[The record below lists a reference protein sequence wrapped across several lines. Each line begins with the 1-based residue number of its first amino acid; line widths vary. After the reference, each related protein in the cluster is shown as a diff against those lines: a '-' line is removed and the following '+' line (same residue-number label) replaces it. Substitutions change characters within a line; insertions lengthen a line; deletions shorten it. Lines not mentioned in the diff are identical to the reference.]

1 MPMKILIKSI
11 LIKKKKITDNY
22 AKQVPQEDSNK
33 ATSSE
38 CMKSAPKKDLDS
50 DEDHLSSHSSPSQ
63 IVSKPENLILKDFNH
78 DFAVLGK
85 ERKNKDRKHV
95 RSNWKSKVEAENK
108 DIAEIKNS
116 KTLEIVSEEN
126 MQRFLKARKGEN
138 AISKKLD
145 LYNDIQLMIKEGRD
159 ESFAIETNY
168 NSHERLD
175 GGKEKIKGGEMK
187 LVRSWTKLK
196 RTLERTAL
204 ETIEKK
210 NGPAI
215 DMILHSSILPPIK
228 EVGSG
233 GDIVDD
239 KGVKA
244 KKDGKKGN
252 ANEKFNKKIHD
263 KKNWIIDSYAKWVSK
278 EDSDK
283 GTSSENVKSASKKAL
298 HINEENLLGH
308 SSSSQIVISEL
319 KNSEKTNTCKES
331 NRANDVHIVSS
342 EGRDEVSAAKPS
354 CFVELENDRKDP
366 IHHELEKRLK
376 KGSSLTRFLSV
387 NSSEIVPETNE
398 GNSCDGTFYDLQ
410 SMMGRMNSLGNGL
423 LLLDSQNSKNATTTN
438 NSNTKPTNCD
448 SQNQGFGAV
457 CRSCYKEMKKQT
469 KDPSTDFAAPEF
481 QEIRC
486 SFEIPSQNQVL
497 EKMMSGPEVEEV
509 MANIKNIVR
518 EQKCGVTATKIECTF
533 QESKNQ
539 KDISGK
545 SNRKWRCWR
554 MRQAH
559 SKKDREEKNI

>member
-187 LVRSWTKLK
+187 LVRSWTKVR
-196 RTLERTAL
+196 RTSEGTAL
-204 ETIEKK
+204 ETVGKTNEH
-210 NGPAI
+210 AI
-215 DMILHSSILPPIK
+215 VMNLHNSISPPIK
-228 EVGSG
+228 KVLSG
-233 GDIVDD
+233 GDIVDN
-239 KGVKA
+239 KGLNSN
-244 KKDGKKGN
+244 KDEKEGN
-252 ANEKFNKKIHD
+252 ANENINQKYFD
-263 KKNWIIDSYAKWVSK
+263 KK
-278 EDSDK
+278 
-283 GTSSENVKSASKKAL
+283 
-298 HINEENLLGH
+298 
-308 SSSSQIVISEL
+308 
-319 KNSEKTNTCKES
+319 
-331 NRANDVHIVSS
+331 
-342 EGRDEVSAAKPS
+342 
-354 CFVELENDRKDP
+354 
-366 IHHELEKRLK
+366 
-376 KGSSLTRFLSV
+376 
-387 NSSEIVPETNE
+387 
-398 GNSCDGTFYDLQ
+398 
-410 SMMGRMNSLGNGL
+410 
-423 LLLDSQNSKNATTTN
+423 
-438 NSNTKPTNCD
+438 
-448 SQNQGFGAV
+448 
-457 CRSCYKEMKKQT
+457 
-469 KDPSTDFAAPEF
+469 
-481 QEIRC
+481 
-486 SFEIPSQNQVL
+486 
-497 EKMMSGPEVEEV
+497 
-509 MANIKNIVR
+509 
-518 EQKCGVTATKIECTF
+518 
-533 QESKNQ
+533 
-539 KDISGK
+539 
-545 SNRKWRCWR
+545 
-554 MRQAH
+554 
-559 SKKDREEKNI
+559 KKDHR